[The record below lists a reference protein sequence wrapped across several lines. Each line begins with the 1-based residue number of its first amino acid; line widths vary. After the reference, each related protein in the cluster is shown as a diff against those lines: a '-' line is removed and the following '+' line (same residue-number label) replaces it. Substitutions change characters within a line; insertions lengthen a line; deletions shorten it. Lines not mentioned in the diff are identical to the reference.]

1 MELVSKISMVEISL
15 KAREFLFKFYSVL
28 EVY

>member
-1 MELVSKISMVEISL
+1 MELVSKISMVEINL

-28 EVY
+28 QVY

>member
-1 MELVSKISMVEISL
+1 MELVSKISTVEINL
-15 KAREFLFKFYSVL
+15 KAQEFLFKFYSVL

>member
-1 MELVSKISMVEISL
+1 MELVSKISMVEINL
-15 KAREFLFKFYSVL
+15 KAREFRFEFYSVL